1 MKWEYAHCK
10 TPVDTPDLLA
20 FLNSMGRD
28 GWELV
33 ADLSE
38 YDALWYFIFK
48 RPVKEVEKGR
58 PLQLGEGAYVTSPR
72 ITRVLDQAREDVA
85 EAYRKQTRGDAP

>member
-58 PLQLGEGAYVTSPR
+58 PLQLGERCTNIQCGPALQCERWEGHKGLCTF
-72 ITRVLDQAREDVA
+72 Q
-85 EAYRKQTRGDAP
+85 GDTP